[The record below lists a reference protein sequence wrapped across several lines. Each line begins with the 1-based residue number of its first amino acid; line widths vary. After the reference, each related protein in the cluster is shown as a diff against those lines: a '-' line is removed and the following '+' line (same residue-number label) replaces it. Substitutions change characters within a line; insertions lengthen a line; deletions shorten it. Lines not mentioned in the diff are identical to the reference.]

1 MMDIDFSISFDN
13 IARFRVNAFM
23 QRKGIGVVFRLI
35 TEKIRTIDELGLP
48 SQIKHIADLQHG
60 LVLVTGPTGCGK
72 STTLAAI
79 INEINSKYQY
89 HIITIEDPIE
99 YTHENKKSYIEQR
112 EVGTHTLSFQ
122 NALRASL
129 REDTD
134 IILVGELRDLES
146 ISLALTAAETGH
158 LVLATV
164 HTSGAAKSLDR
175 IIDVFPAA
183 QQNQIRTQISETLKA
198 VIWQEL
204 IKKADNQGRVA
215 SMEILFN
222 NSAIAN
228 LIRKGQTFQINSV
241 IETSLKEGM
250 HLMKRSLVSLVK
262 EGIIT
267 QETASFYM
275 PKDFEMYES

>member
-215 SMEILFN
+215 STEILFN